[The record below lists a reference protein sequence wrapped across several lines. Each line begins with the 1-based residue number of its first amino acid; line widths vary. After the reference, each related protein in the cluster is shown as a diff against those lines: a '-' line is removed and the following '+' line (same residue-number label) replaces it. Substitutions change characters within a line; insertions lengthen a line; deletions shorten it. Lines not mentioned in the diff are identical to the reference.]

1 MDSKDNFS
9 LGEYQRTEFP
19 ALEIFYNKTFSYACG
34 NGYSIVT
41 IVDYNELS

>member
-9 LGEYQRTEFP
+9 LRRVSEAEFP
-19 ALEIFYNKTFSYACG
+19 ALEIFCNKTFSFACG
-34 NGYSIVT
+34 NGYGIVT